1 MGCFENREEEEAK
14 KIPYEEEMMLCEY
27 LVKFLRKTFLDE
39 GVEAEQENIV
49 KSTGTTALEVNGVQ
63 LKAFK

>member
-1 MGCFENREEEEAK
+1 
-14 KIPYEEEMMLCEY
+14 MMLCEY

-39 GVEAEQENIV
+39 GVEVEQENVV
-49 KSTGTTALEVNGVQ
+49 KTASASALEVNGVQ